1 MAEGVGFEPTDACTS
16 AVFKTAAI
24 DHSATL
30 PLLGFL
36 ARHADFPSIK
46 IPVGPLRRL
55 PDAAVPFG
63 VSSAAWHVPQKG
75 MGDSLRIFALSA
87 LLGLSV
93 ISATALVPA
102 TAQAQDGTDFRA
114 YLESLRPKAQAM
126 GISDATMDGVFPT
139 LTANPR
145 VVALDQTQPGG
156 GAYSPIPNF
165 EPYRRQHVDAARIGR
180 GRTVYQANRARLSR
194 IEAETGVPEEI
205 MVAIFGHETNYGSY
219 TGDFDL
225 IRSLATLAH
234 EGRRRTLFEPELLAT
249 LKMLD
254 SGVPRSRLVGSWA
267 GATGYPQFLPSVY
280 LRIAKDG
287 DGDGRADIWTSQ
299 ADALASIANYF
310 VQAGWR
316 RGQPWGVAVSVPA
329 GLDRASIAA
338 RTTPARCPRVFN
350 RHSRWLSM
358 AEWRNLGL
366 FPTGGSW
373 PGDSVMA
380 TLLEPDGPGKTAYLL
395 TSNYRAILDYN
406 CSNFYAL
413 SVGLLADAVKQ

>member
-1 MAEGVGFEPTDACTS
+1 MG
-16 AVFKTAAI
+16 I
-24 DHSATL
+24 HL
-30 PLLGFL
+30 PPALCNN
-36 ARHADFPSIK
+36 R
-46 IPVGPLRRL
+46 
-55 PDAAVPFG
+55 
-63 VSSAAWHVPQKG
+63 G
-75 MGDSLRIFALSA
+75 MRDSLRSLMAPLALMLVGAVGSSA
-87 LLGLSV
+87 C
-93 ISATALVPA
+93 APPA
-102 TAQAQDGTDFRA
+102 AAQDDAGFRA
-114 YLESLRPKAQAM
+114 YLEGLRPKARAM
-126 GISDATMDGVFPT
+126 GIRDATLDSVFPT

-145 VVALDQTQPGG
+145 VIQLDQNQPGG

-165 EPYRRQHVDAARIGR
+165 EPYRRQHVDVARIGR
-180 GRTVYQANRARLSR
+180 GRTVYQANRARLAR

-205 MVAIFGHETNYGSY
+205 MVAIYGHETNYGSY

-225 IRSLATLAH
+225 IRSLATLSW
-234 EGRRRTLFEPELLAT
+234 EGRRRALFEPELLAT

-254 SGVPRSRLVGSWA
+254 NGVPRSRLVGSWA

-287 DGDGRADIWTSQ
+287 DGDGRADIWTSE

-310 VQAGWR
+310 VQSGWR
-316 RGQPWGVAVSVPA
+316 RGQPWGVAVNVPA
-329 GLDRASIAA
+329 GFDRAAVAA
-338 RTTPARCPRVFN
+338 KIEPARCPRVFN

-358 AEWRNLGL
+358 AEWRRLGL
-366 FPTGGSW
+366 FPQSGVW
-373 PGDSVMA
+373 PADSAMA

>member
-1 MAEGVGFEPTDACTS
+1 MRS
-16 AVFKTAAI
+16 SVF
-24 DHSATL
+24 
-30 PLLGFL
+30 
-36 ARHADFPSIK
+36 
-46 IPVGPLRRL
+46 
-55 PDAAVPFG
+55 
-63 VSSAAWHVPQKG
+63 
-75 MGDSLRIFALSA
+75 SL
-87 LLGLSV
+87 LLGLATVTACGASPD
-93 ISATALVPA
+93 SAR
-102 TAQAQDGTDFRA
+102 AQDSTDFRV

-126 GISDATMDGVFPT
+126 GISNATLDSVFPT
-139 LTANPR
+139 LTPNPR

-165 EPYRRQHVDAARIGR
+165 EPYRRQHVDAARINR
-180 GRTVYQANRARLSR
+180 GRVAYQANRSRLAR

-205 MVAIFGHETNYGSY
+205 MVAIYGHETNYGSY

-234 EGRRRTLFEPELLAT
+234 EGRRRALFEPELLAT

-254 SGVPRSRLVGSWA
+254 NGVPRSRLVGSWA

-287 DGDGRADIWTSQ
+287 DGDGRADIWNSE

-329 GLDRASIAA
+329 GLDRTAIAA
-338 RTTPARCPRVFN
+338 RTAPARCPRVFN
-350 RHSRWLSM
+350 RHSRWLSV
-358 AEWRNLGL
+358 AEWRKLGI
-366 FPTGGSW
+366 FPSSGIW
-373 PGDSVMA
+373 PGDTVMA

-395 TSNYRAILDYN
+395 TGNYRVILDYN

-413 SVGLLADAVKQ
+413 SVGLLADAVRQ